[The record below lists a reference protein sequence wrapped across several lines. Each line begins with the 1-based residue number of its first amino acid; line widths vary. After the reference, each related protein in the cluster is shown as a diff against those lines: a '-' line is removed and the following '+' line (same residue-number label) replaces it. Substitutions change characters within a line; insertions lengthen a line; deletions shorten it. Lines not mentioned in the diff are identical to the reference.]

1 VPILSDLHEKAT
13 LSGQT
18 PRIGVPSRT
27 VSDWILYACRTPYAV
42 EVAESIW
49 RRGEEVVASVDNI
62 ADVPESAGDNPAEEI
77 GAPIVRPEELTPE
90 QRQLPTAIPLITPGH
105 RFAVEAE
112 ARALG
117 LESFP
122 ALLDPTAVIARTAT
136 IGRGAIVNAAT
147 VIAAATAIGRFAH
160 VNRSASIGHHN
171 EIEAFATVGPGC
183 VLAGHV
189 RVGRGAFL
197 GAGVVCTPKVRIGG
211 NAVVGAGAV
220 VVRDVPAGAVAV
232 GNPAKVI
239 REGKTGY
246 GGVAVPE
253 PG

>member
-1 VPILSDLHEKAT
+1 MN
-13 LSGQT
+13 
-18 PRIGVPSRT
+18 
-27 VSDWILYACRTPYAV
+27 DWVIYACRTPYAL
-42 EVAESIW
+42 EVAETIW
-49 RRGEEVVASVDNI
+49 RRGESVALSVDNL
-62 ADVPESAGDNPAEEI
+62 AAGEGGSEDSPAEGI
-77 GAPIVRPEELTPE
+77 GAPIVRPDELTPE
-90 QRQLPTAIPLITPGH
+90 QRHLPTAIPLITPGH

-122 ALLDPTAVIARTAT
+122 ALLDPTAVVARTARV
-136 IGRGAIVNAAT
+136 GEGAVVNAAA
-147 VIAAATAIGRFAH
+147 VIAAAAELGRFVH

-171 EIEAFATVGPGC
+171 AIEDFATLGPGC

-189 RVGRGAFL
+189 RVARGAFL
-197 GAGVVCTPKVRIGG
+197 GAGVVCAPKVQIGA

-220 VVRDVPAGAVAV
+220 VVGDVPAGAVAV

-239 REGKTGY
+239 REGETGY

-253 PG
+253 PGR